1 MKRKLFIVFCL
12 VISSLSVPFKS
23 FAALEGCPSNWGIK
37 VPELTVSK
45 FSAVSNGAKVHF
57 YTSSLF
63 GADNSARS
71 QKGVRY
77 PLEVPSTQPLPRSQG
92 GEYSLK
98 VILPEVYEKLNSLGK
113 DAIWSSK
120 YEIIESGIQ
129 PSNKNP
135 NEMEALFVVPMRSW
149 LLYDL
154 GIGNGT
160 QIRYNLKISIK
171 SCGDYVASSNV
182 YKFNSLEKST
192 MTLDDFFKYSSDPS
206 IGAFNFK
213 QEELIR
219 SRLENNKKLIAQGS
233 SNLDISLD
241 RLGPRELDGKEFSYL
256 FLGTNPISCIQSI
269 NPSSYPPVNPV
280 SVIVKTSNCEISI
293 VTTVILT
300 EQLNCKSSTCSIDS
314 QYDALMKKLQVNSYG
329 DFWKYD
335 RVEIGTFT
343 VSLQKVKNT
352 TKSITCVKGKTT
364 KKVTGAPPKCPKGF
378 KLAS

>member
-1 MKRKLFIVFCL
+1 MKRKLLIVFCL
-12 VISSLSVPFKS
+12 VISSLSVPSKS

-63 GADNSARS
+63 GADNSAKG
-71 QKGVRY
+71 QKGIRY
-77 PLEVPSTQPLPRSQG
+77 PLEVPSTPQYPRFQ

-98 VILPEVYEKLNSLGK
+98 AILPEVYEKLTSLGK
-113 DAIWSSK
+113 DAIWSSN
-120 YEIIESGIQ
+120 YEIVRSSIP

-135 NEMEALFVVPMRSW
+135 NETEALFVVPMRSW

-160 QIRYNLKISIK
+160 QMRYHLKISIK

-182 YKFNSLEKST
+182 YTFNSLEKST

-269 NPSSYPPVNPV
+269 NPTSYPAVNPV

-293 VTTVILT
+293 VTGVKLT
-300 EQLNCKSSTCSIDS
+300 EQLNCKSSTCSIDP
-314 QYDALMKKLQVNSYG
+314 QYDALMRKLQFNSYG
-329 DFWKYD
+329 GDWQYD

-343 VSLQKVKNT
+343 VSLQKVKYT
-352 TKSITCVKGKTT
+352 TKSITCVKGKTK
-364 KKVTGAPPKCPKGF
+364 KKVTGAPPKCPNGF